1 MYRTCRNCTHHGKNC
16 LLYVMSLSTPEM
28 LAWCKNMKKVLHLTN
43 AQIAEKSNTPKGTVD
58 RLFAVDSDYTDVRF
72 STIRPII
79 VVLSGCTSVDLTCEA
94 VPDDEQTAEKI
105 KRLEEENANLH
116 SYMLTAENEHRH
128 DLEAN
133 RTDHQTEVDYL
144 KNQLMYRGKI
154 IKTLSIALSITL
166 ILIIIALIVDIL
178 NHDIGFFWFDS
189 MLDSIFTERSVII

>member
-16 LLYVMSLSTPEM
+16 LLHVMSLSTPEM

-58 RLFAVDSDYTDVRF
+58 RLFAADSDYTDVRF

-79 VVLSGCTSVDLTCEA
+79 VVLSGCTAVDLTCES
-94 VPDDEQTAEKI
+94 VPDDDQTVEKI
-105 KRLEEENANLH
+105 KRLEEENEKLH
-116 SYMLTAENEHRH
+116 DYMMSIENEHRH

-133 RTDHQTEVDYL
+133 RTDHQTEISYL

-154 IKTLSIALSITL
+154 IKALSIALSVTL
-166 ILIIIALIVDIL
+166 ILIIIALVIDVL
-178 NHDIGFFWFDS
+178 NRDIGFLWIDAI
-189 MLDSIFTERSVII
+189 MDNILLERSALI